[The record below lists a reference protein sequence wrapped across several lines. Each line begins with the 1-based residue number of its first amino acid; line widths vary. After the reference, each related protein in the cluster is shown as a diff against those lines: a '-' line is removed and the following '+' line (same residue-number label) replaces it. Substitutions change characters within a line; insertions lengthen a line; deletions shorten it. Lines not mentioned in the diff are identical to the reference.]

1 MLIFVFSGIFASIA
15 PVSGTPKL
23 GFGTLPSIPVSLIDF
38 HGIDDFTQPYD
49 LEHSQG
55 MPHFI
60 FIFFVHLGVMFYFR
74 TCFLFK
80 GAQFYDIR
88 IQDFYSNQSCMGMLL
103 RNKAELP

>member
-60 FIFFVHLGVMFYFR
+60 FILFVHLRGI
-74 TCFLFK
+74 FLHQNLF
-80 GAQFYDIR
+80 
-88 IQDFYSNQSCMGMLL
+88 SV
-103 RNKAELP
+103 

>member
-60 FIFFVHLGVMFYFR
+60 LY
-74 TCFLFK
+74 FLFIWEVFFTSELVFCLK
-80 GAQFYDIR
+80 GPNLMIFVSRIFTQIR
-88 IQDFYSNQSCMGMLL
+88 AVWVGDLEQG
-103 RNKAELP
+103 

>member
-88 IQDFYSNQSCMGMLL
+88 IQDFYSNHSCMGM
-103 RNKAELP
+103 

>member
-1 MLIFVFSGIFASIA
+1 M
-15 PVSGTPKL
+15 SGTPKL

-60 FIFFVHLGVMFYFR
+60 FILCVHLGGIFYIR

-80 GAQFYDIR
+80 GAQSYDIPG
-88 IQDFYSNQSCMGMLL
+88 FLL
-103 RNKAELP
+103 KSELYGYVT